1 MRKYPT
7 DPFGRRGGLLLQPDK
22 ENLMSKTIKV
32 ALAGAGAFGIKH
44 LDGIKNIDGVEVVSL
59 ISRDLA
65 KTQEVADKYGIQHV
79 TTDLA
84 DSLALPEV
92 DAVILCTP
100 TQMHASQAIAC
111 MKAGKHVQVE
121 IPMCDILK
129 EGEEVLK
136 VQKET
141 GLVAMVGHT
150 RRFNPSHQWVHKKIT
165 AGEFNI
171 QQMDVQT
178 YFFRR
183 TNMNALGQ
191 PRSWTDHLLWHH
203 AAHTVDLFAYQCGSP
218 IVQANA
224 IQGPIHPTLGIA
236 MDMSIQLKAA
246 NGAICTL
253 SLSFNNDGPLGTF
266 FRYIGDTATYI
277 ARYDDLVNGKEEKID
292 VSKVDVSMNGIEL
305 QDREFFAAIREGREP
320 NSSVA
325 QVLPCY
331 QVLHQLEQQLNA

>member
-1 MRKYPT
+1 M
-7 DPFGRRGGLLLQPDK
+7 
-22 ENLMSKTIKV
+22 TIQV

-44 LDGIKNIDGVEVVSL
+44 LDGIQNIPDVKVVSL
-59 ISRDLA
+59 IGRELA
-65 KTQEVADKYGIQHV
+65 KTQEVADKYGIAHV
-79 TTDLA
+79 STDLA
-84 DSLALPEV
+84 DALQIQEV

-100 TQMHASQAIAC
+100 TQMHAAQTKAC
-111 MKAGKHVQVE
+111 LQAGKHVQVE
-121 IPMCDILK
+121 IPLCDVLK
-129 EGEEVLK
+129 EGEEVLAL
-136 VQKET
+136 QQQT
-141 GLVAMVGHT
+141 GRVAMCGHT
-150 RRFNPSHQWVHKKIT
+150 RRFNPSHQWVHQKIQ
-165 AGEFNI
+165 AGQFNI

-266 FRYIGDTATYI
+266 FRYIGDTGTYL
-277 ARYDDLVNGKEEKID
+277 ARYDDLFNGKDEKID
-292 VSKVDVSMNGIEL
+292 VSQVDVSMNGIEL

-320 NSSVA
+320 NASIA

-331 QVLHQLEQQLNA
+331 QVLHALEQQLVG

>member
-1 MRKYPT
+1 
-7 DPFGRRGGLLLQPDK
+7 
-22 ENLMSKTIKV
+22 MSKTIKV

-59 ISRDLA
+59 VGRRFDQT
-65 KTQEVADKYGIQHV
+65 KEVADKYGIKHV
-79 TTDLA
+79 ATDLA
-84 DSLALPEV
+84 ESLALPEV

-100 TQMHASQAIAC
+100 TQMHAAQSIQC
-111 MKAGKHVQVE
+111 LKAGKHVQVE
-121 IPMCDILK
+121 IPLADALK
-129 EGEEVLK
+129 DAQEVAEL
-136 VQKET
+136 QKQT

-150 RRFNPSHQWVHKKIT
+150 RRFNPSHQWVHKKIE
-165 AGEFNI
+165 AGKFNI

-191 PRSWTDHLLWHH
+191 ARSWTDHLLWHH
-203 AAHTVDLFAYQCGSP
+203 AAHTVDLFAYQAGSP
-218 IVQANA
+218 IVKANA
-224 IQGPIHPTLGIA
+224 VQGPIHKDLGIA

-266 FRYIGDTATYI
+266 FRYIGDTGTYL
-277 ARYDDLVNGKEEKID
+277 ARYDDLYTGKEEKID
-292 VSKVDVSMNGIEL
+292 VSNVDVSMNGIEL

-320 NSSVA
+320 NSSVQ
-325 QVLPCY
+325 QVFNCY
-331 QVLHQLEQQLNA
+331 KVLHDLEQQLNAE

>member
-1 MRKYPT
+1 M
-7 DPFGRRGGLLLQPDK
+7 
-22 ENLMSKTIKV
+22 TIKV
-32 ALAGAGAFGIKH
+32 ALAGAGAFGVKH
-44 LDGIKNIDGVEVVSL
+44 LDGIKNIADVQVVSL
-59 ISRDLA
+59 VGRELA

-84 DSLALPEV
+84 DSLAIQEV

-100 TQMHASQAIAC
+100 TQMHAAQAIAC

-121 IPMCDILK
+121 IPLADSLNDAQA
-129 EGEEVLK
+129 VVAL
-136 VQKET
+136 QKQT
-141 GLVAMVGHT
+141 GLVAMCGHT
-150 RRFNPSHQWVHKKIT
+150 RRFNPSHQYVHKKIQ
-165 AGEFNI
+165 AREFNI
-171 QQMDVQT
+171 QQLDVQT

-191 PRSWTDHLLWHH
+191 ARSWTDHLLWHH

-218 IVQANA
+218 IVKANA

-246 NGAICTL
+246 SGAICTL

-277 ARYDDLVNGKEEKID
+277 ARYDDLFTGKEEKID
-292 VSKVDVSMNGIEL
+292 VSQVDVSMNGIEL
-305 QDREFFAAIREGREP
+305 QDREFFAAIRERREP

-331 QVLHQLEQQLNA
+331 DVLHQLEQQLV

>member
-1 MRKYPT
+1 
-7 DPFGRRGGLLLQPDK
+7 
-22 ENLMSKTIKV
+22 MSKTIKV

-44 LDGIKNIDGVEVVSL
+44 LDGIKNIDGVEVISL
-59 ISRDLA
+59 ISRDLE
-65 KTQEVADKYGIQHV
+65 KTREVAAKYGITHV
-79 TTDLA
+79 STDLA
-84 DSLALPEV
+84 DSLALKEV

-100 TQMHASQAIAC
+100 TQMHAEQSIAC

-121 IPMCDILK
+121 IPLADTLK
-129 EGEEVLK
+129 GAQDVVAL
-136 VQKET
+136 QKQT
-141 GLVAMVGHT
+141 GLVAMCGHT
-150 RRFNPSHQWVHKKIT
+150 RRFNPSHQYVHKEIE
-165 AGEFNI
+165 AGRFNI

-183 TNMNALGQ
+183 SNMNALGQ

-218 IVQANA
+218 IVKANA
-224 IQGPIHPTLGIA
+224 IQGPIHPALGIA

-266 FRYIGDTATYI
+266 FRYIGDSATYI
-277 ARYDDLVNGKEEKID
+277 ARYDDLFNGKEEKID

-325 QVLPCY
+325 RVLPCY
-331 QVLHQLEQQLNA
+331 QVLHDLEQQLNAG

>member
-1 MRKYPT
+1 
-7 DPFGRRGGLLLQPDK
+7 
-22 ENLMSKTIKV
+22 MSKPIKV

-59 ISRDLA
+59 ISRDLE
-65 KTQEVADKYGIQHV
+65 KTREVAAKYGIGHV
-79 TTDLA
+79 TTSLE

-100 TQMHASQAIAC
+100 TQMHAAQSIAC

-121 IPMCDILK
+121 IPLADTLRGAM
-129 EGEEVLK
+129 EVAAM
-136 VQKET
+136 QEQT
-141 GLVAMVGHT
+141 GLVAMCGHT
-150 RRFNPSHQWVHKKIT
+150 RRFNPSHQFVNKEI
-165 AGEFNI
+165 ASGRFNI

-191 PRSWTDHLLWHH
+191 ARSWTDHLLWHH

-218 IVQANA
+218 IVKANA
-224 IQGPIHPTLGIA
+224 IQGPIHPVLGIA

-253 SLSFNNDGPLGTF
+253 SLSFNNEGPLGAF
-266 FRYIGDTATYI
+266 FRYIGDTQTYL
-277 ARYDDLVNGKEEKID
+277 ARYDDLFNGKDEKID
-292 VSKVDVSMNGIEL
+292 VSQVDVSMNGIEL
-305 QDREFFAAIREGREP
+305 QDREFFAAIREGRQP

-325 QVLPCY
+325 SVLPCY
-331 QVLHQLEQQLNA
+331 QVLHDLEQQLNAA

>member
-1 MRKYPT
+1 M
-7 DPFGRRGGLLLQPDK
+7 
-22 ENLMSKTIKV
+22 TIKV

-59 ISRDLA
+59 VSRELE
-65 KTQEVADKYGIQHV
+65 KTREVAAKYGIEHV
-79 TTDLA
+79 TTQLE
-84 DSLALPEV
+84 DSLALKEV

-100 TQMHASQAIAC
+100 TQMHAAQSIAC
-111 MKAGKHVQVE
+111 LKAGKHVQCE
-121 IPMCDILK
+121 IPLADSLA
-129 EGEEVLK
+129 GAQEVVAL
-136 VQKET
+136 QKQT
-141 GLVAMVGHT
+141 GLVAMAGHT
-150 RRFNPSHQWVHKKIT
+150 RRFNPSHQYVHNKIA
-165 AGEFNI
+165 AGEFKI

-183 TNMNALGQ
+183 SNMNALGQ
-191 PRSWTDHLLWHH
+191 ARSWTDHLLWHH

-224 IQGPIHPTLGIA
+224 LQGPIHPGLGIA
-236 MDMSIQLKAA
+236 MDMSIQLKTA

-266 FRYIGDTATYI
+266 FRYIGDSATYL
-277 ARYDDLVNGKEEKID
+277 ARYDDLFNGKDEKID
-292 VSKVDVSMNGIEL
+292 VSKVALSMNGIEL
-305 QDREFFAAIREGREP
+305 QDREFFAAIKDKREP

-331 QVLHQLEQQLNA
+331 EVLHRLEQQLNAA

>member
-1 MRKYPT
+1 M
-7 DPFGRRGGLLLQPDK
+7 
-22 ENLMSKTIKV
+22 TIKV

-44 LDGIKNIDGVEVVSL
+44 LDAIQRIADVEVISL
-59 ISRDLA
+59 ISREQS
-65 KTQEVADKYGIQHV
+65 KTQEVANKYGIPHV
-79 TTDLA
+79 STRLE
-84 DSLALPEV
+84 DSLAIAEV

-100 TQMHASQAIAC
+100 TQMHASQTLAC
-111 MKAGKHVQVE
+111 LEAGKHVQVE
-121 IPMCDILK
+121 IPLCD
-129 EGEEVLK
+129 VLK
-136 VQKET
+136 DGQKVVALQKQT
-141 GLVAMVGHT
+141 GKVAMCGHT
-150 RRFNPSHQWVHKKIT
+150 RRFNPSHQWVRQRILQ
-165 AGEFNI
+165 GEFHI

-203 AAHTVDLFAYQCGSP
+203 AAHTVDLFAYQAQSP
-218 IVQANA
+218 VVKAHA

-236 MDMSIQLKAA
+236 MDMSIQLKAG

-266 FRYIGDTATYI
+266 FRYIGDSGTYI

-292 VSKVDVSMNGIEL
+292 VSHVAVSMNGIEL
-305 QDREFFAAIREGREP
+305 QDREFFSAIREGREP
-320 NSSVA
+320 NASVA

-331 QVLHQLEQQLNA
+331 QVLHDLEQELMAG